1 MKALDPGLTHEFSY
15 RVTKEKT
22 VPFVFPEAELFRTM
36 PPVFATAF
44 MVGLVEWACMDAI
57 QSYLEPGEQTVGTAI
72 GVSHTAATPVG
83 FGIKVSLRVESV
95 EGRRIR
101 FQVRVEDDVEV
112 IGEGTHERFVIGR
125 ERFMGGLEKKAA
137 QAAARL

>member
-15 RVTKEKT
+15 RVPKEKT
-22 VPFVFPEAELFRTM
+22 VPFVFQEAELFRSM

-72 GVSHTAATPVG
+72 AVSHTAATPVG